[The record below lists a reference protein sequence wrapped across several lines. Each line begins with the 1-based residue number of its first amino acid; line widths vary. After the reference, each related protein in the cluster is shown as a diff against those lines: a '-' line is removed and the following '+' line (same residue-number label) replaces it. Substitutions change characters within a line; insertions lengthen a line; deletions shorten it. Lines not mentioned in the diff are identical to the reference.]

1 MLYWRS
7 IQNSKALFTYNE
19 SSITPAAVKSIFVPS
34 FSNDEERQKLEED
47 ILFNWQDFI
56 DEAGEHKV
64 ENVHAFSLTDV
75 EDGITD
81 ESVMKTH
88 TITLKD
94 IIMFLTG
101 SYYLPV
107 PSMKVKVCF
116 DHTTKGRVNATNV

>member
-1 MLYWRS
+1 M
-7 IQNSKALFTYNE
+7 
-19 SSITPAAVKSIFVPS
+19 
-34 FSNDEERQKLEED
+34 EED

-94 IIMFLTG
+94 IVMFLTG

-116 DHTTKGRVNATNV
+116 DHTTKGRVNATTYDMELQFPVIERYTGENFSHNMTEDIINGVGYGRV